1 MQTES
6 VLTQFDTLH
15 NDAVLF
21 QAITAALCPCFP
33 RTSRFGRSVTPV
45 IPWKPV

>member
-1 MQTES
+1 MQTDA

-15 NDAVLF
+15 NDALLL
-21 QAITAALCPCFP
+21 QAITADLCQCFP

-45 IPWKPV
+45 IP